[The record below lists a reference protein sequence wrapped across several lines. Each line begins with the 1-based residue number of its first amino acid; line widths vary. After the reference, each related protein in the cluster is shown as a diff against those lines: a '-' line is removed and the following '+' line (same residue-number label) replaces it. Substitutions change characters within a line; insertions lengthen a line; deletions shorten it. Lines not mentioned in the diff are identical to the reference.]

1 MNARCPHFSCR
12 SWSLSGFLVLPLVL
26 PLGLLAAC
34 GSGDGA
40 SPAWADAARRRE
52 AAVGQLLDLVR
63 DDPAQRAAF
72 LTAMPKGADLHS
84 HLSGAI
90 STERLIM
97 WGGEDGLCVDPTSLV
112 ATQPPCSAKAV
123 PLAKAAPGS
132 PLYQQLLT
140 AWSMEGFTGDVLT
153 RHQHFFDAFN
163 KFGAVTDNRKKDGT
177 DEVVRRAAAQGEV
190 HLELLVGLAGS
201 KIGRL
206 ADQKLKSSAP
216 WTDEYLSTAR
226 DTLIKDPQFQVAIH
240 SAIEGLDQVWSELR
254 ARWRCDTPYAEPA
267 CELTVRYLIQGTR
280 TQSREYVLG
289 QWVFGFELAQVEPR
303 VVGIN
308 LASPEEDTKSLQN
321 YADEMKAVRF
331 LSRHNQQTPG
341 RSPVHVSLHAG
352 ELIPQVLP
360 VTTGG
365 PQDFLFHIRQAV
377 EVAGAER
384 IGHSADILGEAQ
396 VPGTDALELLEE
408 MARKGVM
415 VEACLTSNKQLL
427 GLEGAAHPLA
437 AYVAAGVP
445 FALST
450 DDEGIFRT
458 NLTAEYVRAAVVHK
472 LSYRDLKSSA
482 RTAVEKS
489 FLQGQSLWADARTF
503 TPTPVCGDR
512 DPSSPGGP
520 SDACLSFLA
529 ANPRAAQQWKLEL
542 KLAAFELAQLAEA
555 RGR

>member
-1 MNARCPHFSCR
+1 MNARGPQFFCQSR
-12 SWSLSGFLVLPLVL
+12 SWVWVL
-26 PLGLLAAC
+26 PLGILSAC

-40 SPAWADAARRRE
+40 SPGPGWAEAARRRE
-52 AAVGQLLDLVR
+52 ASVGQILEMVR
-63 DDPAQRAAF
+63 NDPAQRAAF

-112 ATQPPCSAKAV
+112 ATEPPCGSRTV
-123 PLAKAAPGS
+123 PLSKATPGS
-132 PLYQQLLT
+132 SLYQQLLT
-140 AWSMEGFTGDVLT
+140 AWSMEGFSGDVLT

-201 KIGRL
+201 RIGKL

-216 WTDEYLSTAR
+216 WTDEYLSAAR
-226 DTLIKDPQFQVAIH
+226 DTLIKDPQFQVAIQ
-240 SAIEGLDQVWSELR
+240 SAVAGLDQVWSELR
-254 ARWRCDTPYAEPA
+254 ARWHCDTPYAEPA

-308 LASPEEDTKSLQN
+308 LAAPEEDTKSLQN
-321 YADEMKAVRF
+321 YAEEMKAVRF

-360 VTTGG
+360 VTAGG

-384 IGHSADILGEAQ
+384 IGHSADILGEEQ
-396 VPGTDALELLEE
+396 VPGLGTMELLEE
-408 MARKGVM
+408 MARKGVT

-458 NLTAEYVRAAVVHK
+458 NLTAEYVRAAAVHK

-503 TPTPVCGDR
+503 TLTPVCSDR
-512 DPSSPGGP
+512 DPSSPGAP
-520 SDACLSFLA
+520 SDACLLFLA
-529 ANPRAAQQWKLEL
+529 ANPRAAQQWKLEV
-542 KLAAFELAQLAEA
+542 KLGAFELAQLAA
-555 RGR
+555 VHGWK

>member
-1 MNARCPHFSCR
+1 MNARRPQFFCC
-12 SWSLSGFLVLPLVL
+12 SWSSVMFWIL
-26 PLGLLAAC
+26 PLGLATAC

-40 SPAWADAARRRE
+40 PPAWAEAARRRE
-52 AAVGQLLDLVR
+52 AAVGQLLDMVR
-63 DDPAQRAAF
+63 ADPAQRAAF

-97 WGGEDGLCVDPTSLV
+97 WGGEDGLCVDPTTLV
-112 ATQPPCSAKAV
+112 ATEPPCAPRAV
-123 PLAKAAPGS
+123 PLSKAAPGS
-132 PLYQQLLT
+132 SLYQQLLT
-140 AWSMEGFTGDVLT
+140 GWSMEGFSGDVLT

-163 KFGAVTDNRKKDGT
+163 KFGVVTDNRKKDGT

-201 KIGRL
+201 KIGKL

-216 WTDEYLSTAR
+216 WTDEYLSAAR
-226 DTLIKDPQFQVAIH
+226 DTLIKDPQFQLAIH
-240 SAIEGLDQVWSELR
+240 SAVDGLDQVWSELR
-254 ARWRCDTPYAEPA
+254 ARWRCETPYAEPA

-289 QWVFGFELAQVEPR
+289 QWVFGFELTQVEPR

-308 LASPEEDTKSLQN
+308 LAAPEEDTRSLQN
-321 YADEMKAVRF
+321 YAEEMKAIRF

-360 VTTGG
+360 VSAGG

-384 IGHSADILGEAQ
+384 IGHSADILGEDQA
-396 VPGTDALELLEE
+396 PGIDAMALLEE
-408 MARKGVM
+408 MARKGVT

-458 NLTAEYVRAAVVHK
+458 NLTAEYVRAATVHK
-472 LSYRDLKSSA
+472 LSYKDLKSSA

-489 FLQGQSLWADARTF
+489 FLQGQSLWADPRSF

-512 DPSSPGGP
+512 DPSSASGP
-520 SDACLSFLA
+520 SDACLAFLA
-529 ANPRAAQQWKLEL
+529 ANPRAAQQWKLET
-542 KLAAFELAQLAEA
+542 KLAAFELAQLAA
-555 RGR
+555 AGGRQ

>member
-1 MNARCPHFSCR
+1 MNARGPRLCGL
-12 SWSLSGFLVLPLVL
+12 WLSLAPSVALALLP
-26 PLGLLAAC
+26 AC
-34 GSGDGA
+34 GSGDGG
-40 SPAWADAARRRE
+40 PGAWAEAARRRE
-52 AAVGQLLDLVR
+52 SAVGLILDLLR
-63 DDPAQRAAF
+63 DDATEREAF

-90 STERLIM
+90 STERLIS
-97 WGGEDGLCVDPTSLV
+97 WGAEDGLCIDPVSLV
-112 ATQPPCSAKAV
+112 ATESPCGQRAV
-123 PLAKAAPGS
+123 PLAKATPGS
-132 PLYQQLLT
+132 ALYQQILT

-163 KFGAVTDNRKKDGT
+163 KFGVVTDNRKKDGT

-201 KIGRL
+201 KIGKL
-206 ADQKLKSSAP
+206 ADQKLKSSVP
-216 WTDEYLSTAR
+216 WTDEYLSAAR
-226 DTLIKDPQFQVAIH
+226 ETLIKDPQFQLAIR
-240 SAIEGLDQVWSELR
+240 SAVEGLDQVWSELQ
-254 ARWRCDTPYAEPA
+254 ARWRCGTPLAEPA
-267 CELTVRYLIQGTR
+267 CEVTVRYLIQGTR

-308 LASPEEDTKSLQN
+308 LAAPEEDTRSLQN
-321 YADEMKAVRF
+321 YAEEMKAVRF

-360 VTTGG
+360 VTPSI
-365 PQDFLFHIRQAV
+365 PQDSLFHIRQAV
-377 EVAGAER
+377 QVAGAER
-384 IGHSADILGEAQ
+384 IGHSADILGEDQ
-396 VPGTDALELLEE
+396 VPGLGAMALLEE
-408 MARKGVM
+408 MARKGVT

-427 GLEGAAHPLA
+427 GLEGASHPLA

-458 NLTAEYVRAAVVHK
+458 NLTAEYVRAAAVHR
-472 LSYRDLKSSA
+472 LSYKDLKSSA

-503 TPTPVCGDR
+503 IPTPVCADR
-512 DPSSPGGP
+512 DPGSPGGP
-520 SDACLSFLA
+520 SEACQAFLA
-529 ANPRAAQQWKLEL
+529 VNPRAAQQWKLEAR
-542 KLAAFELAQLAEA
+542 LAAFEHARLAPAA
-555 RGR
+555 GGR

>member
-1 MNARCPHFSCR
+1 VA
-12 SWSLSGFLVLPLVL
+12 LALLP
-26 PLGLLAAC
+26 AC
-34 GSGDGA
+34 GSGDGG
-40 SPAWADAARRRE
+40 PGAWAETARRRE
-52 AAVGQLLDLVR
+52 AAVGLILDLLR
-63 DDPAQRAAF
+63 DDAAEREAF

-90 STERLIM
+90 STERLIS
-97 WGGEDGLCVDPTSLV
+97 WGAEDGLCIDPVSLV
-112 ATQPPCSAKAV
+112 ATESPCGQRAV
-123 PLAKAAPGS
+123 PLAKATPGS
-132 PLYQQLLT
+132 ALYQQILT

-163 KFGAVTDNRKKDGT
+163 KFGVVTDNRKKDGT

-201 KIGRL
+201 KIGKL

-216 WTDEYLSTAR
+216 WTDEYLSAAR
-226 DTLIKDPQFQVAIH
+226 ETLIKDPQFQLAIR
-240 SAIEGLDQVWSELR
+240 SAVEGLDQVWSELQ
-254 ARWRCDTPYAEPA
+254 ARWRCGTPLAEPA
-267 CELTVRYLIQGTR
+267 CEVTVRYLIQGTR

-308 LASPEEDTKSLQN
+308 LAAPEEDTRSLQN
-321 YADEMKAVRF
+321 YAEEMKAVRF

-360 VTTGG
+360 VTPSI
-365 PQDFLFHIRQAV
+365 PQDSLFHIRQAV
-377 EVAGAER
+377 QVAGAER
-384 IGHSADILGEAQ
+384 IGHSADILGEDQ
-396 VPGTDALELLEE
+396 VPGLGAMALLEE
-408 MARKGVM
+408 MARKGVT

-427 GLEGAAHPLA
+427 GLEGASHPLA

-458 NLTAEYVRAAVVHK
+458 NLTAEYVRAAAVHR
-472 LSYRDLKSSA
+472 LSYKDLKSSA

-503 TPTPVCGDR
+503 IPTPVCADR
-512 DPSSPGGP
+512 DPGSPGGP
-520 SDACLSFLA
+520 SEACQAFLA
-529 ANPRAAQQWKLEL
+529 VNPRAAQQWKLEAR
-542 KLAAFELAQLAEA
+542 LAAFEHARLAPAA
-555 RGR
+555 GGR